1 MAIAVHSHQQQ
12 LDVQCIDTPTNVRE
26 LDTEHVNALAVSI
39 ALQGV
44 LVPIVV
50 RDAGDGRY
58 QLAAGFHR
66 FAAVKQ
72 LGAAV
77 IDQVPV
83 VVRDAEHEDADRAV
97 ENITSCR
104 RRHDVINAD
113 RDGMPTDRR
122 AGSDAGRACDARSA

>member
-1 MAIAVHSHQQQ
+1 MAIAVHSHQQ
-12 LDVQCIDTPTNVRE
+12 LLEVRCIDTPTNVRE
-26 LDTEHVNALAVSI
+26 LDPEHVNALAVSI

-58 QLAAGFHR
+58 QLVAGFHR
-66 FAAVKQ
+66 FAAVQQ

-97 ENITSCR
+97 ENIVSCR
-104 RRHDVINAD
+104 PRHEVINAD
-113 RDGMPTDRR
+113 RAGMPML
-122 AGSDAGRACDARSA
+122 G